1 MIYKILAFIIL
12 SASVLSAQNELTQ
25 LRINELKK
33 QKEIVDKEIEQYNQQ
48 LVKIET
54 QLNDAQSRRS
64 ALMANYGKQSE
75 ALNREQAAL
84 DGYDLDQ
91 LNATI
96 KSMESNIAS
105 NNKTIKKLNAR
116 VEKNNRKIQKLM
128 TENEQNKVQIALLTQ
143 QNETA
148 TSEINNIRGT
158 IKDMNLAKKTRR
170 LNKSQRAV
178 AKLNQRRSKI
188 DSEIEYYKKQKSE
201 TELKRET
208 AIQRLETILQTLKLE
223 EAKLN

>member
-1 MIYKILAFIIL
+1 MIYKILAIITL
-12 SASVLSAQNELTQ
+12 SISVLSAQNELIQ
-25 LRINELKK
+25 LRINELRK
-33 QKEIVDKEIEQYNQQ
+33 QKEMVDKEIEQYNQQ
-48 LVKIET
+48 LQKIES
-54 QLNDAQSRRS
+54 QLSDAHSRRS
-64 ALMANYGKQSE
+64 ALLASFNQQSE

-91 LNATI
+91 MNATI
-96 KSMESNIAS
+96 KKQESGIAS
-105 NNKTIKKLNAR
+105 NIKTIKKLNAR
-116 VEKNNRKIQKLM
+116 VEKNNKKIQKLM
-128 TENEQNKVQIALLTQ
+128 SENEQYKVQVALLTQ

-148 TSEINNIRGT
+148 TSEINAIRGT
-158 IKDMNLAKKTRR
+158 IKEQDLTKKARR

-188 DSEIEYYKKQKSE
+188 DGEIEYFTKQKSE

-208 AIQRLETILQTLKLE
+208 ANQRMETILQTLKLE